1 MSGMAPHGN
10 REAEPY
16 HLSDSW
22 GEATSLSQGRQASSK
37 RQQLGA
43 GHVGQSRC

>member
-1 MSGMAPHGN
+1 MAPHGN